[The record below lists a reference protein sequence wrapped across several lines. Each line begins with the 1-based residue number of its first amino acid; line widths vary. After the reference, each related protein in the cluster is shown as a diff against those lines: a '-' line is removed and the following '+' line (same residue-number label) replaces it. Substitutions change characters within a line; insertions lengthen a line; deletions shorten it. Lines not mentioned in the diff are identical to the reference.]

1 MSHGGGHGH
10 GAVEGENKKIAIL
23 ISILA
28 LFLAIAETLGK
39 SAQTD
44 GISYNVE
51 ASNMWAF
58 FQAKTIRKT
67 TMETA
72 AEQME
77 VDLKLAKEPATQEL
91 LQKRIDGWVS
101 RAARYESEPKAD
113 AKGNNVGEGRKEL
126 MARALAAEKKRD
138 LALAKYHNF
147 EYGSAAFQIAIVLAS
162 SYLITGVAYLL
173 WSALGVGG
181 IGAFFVVMALAVP
194 NFHLFGH

>member
-1 MSHGGGHGH
+1 MSHGHGH
-10 GAVEGENKKIAIL
+10 GLVEGENKKIAII

-77 VDLKLAKEPATQEL
+77 VDLKLAKDEATKEL
-91 LQKRIDGWVS
+91 LKKRIDGWVS
-101 RAARYESEPKAD
+101 RAARYESEPKPD
-113 AKGNNVGEGRKEL
+113 GKGEGRKEL
-126 MARALAAEKKRD
+126 MARALSAETKRD

-162 SYLITGVAYLL
+162 SYLITGVMYLL
-173 WSALGVGG
+173 WGALGVGG

-194 NFHLFGH
+194 NIHLFGH